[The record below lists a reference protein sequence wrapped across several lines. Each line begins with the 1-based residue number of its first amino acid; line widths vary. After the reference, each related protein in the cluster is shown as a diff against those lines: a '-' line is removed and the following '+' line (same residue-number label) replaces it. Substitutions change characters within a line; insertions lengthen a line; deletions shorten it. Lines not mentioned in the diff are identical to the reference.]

1 MPPRHSMPESSR
13 SRAKRRRRRC
23 SGTRRRNI
31 RKLDGPAHVGQYV
44 RARGEIWTMITDEI
58 VNGRKAKVSHLT
70 SAWEPCA
77 PKDADM
83 IKIMFDDGQVA
94 FAIATKGAE

>member
-1 MPPRHSMPESSR
+1 
-13 SRAKRRRRRC
+13 
-23 SGTRRRNI
+23 
-31 RKLDGPAHVGQYV
+31 
-44 RARGEIWTMITDEI
+44 MITDEI
-58 VNGRKAKVSHLT
+58 VNGRKAKVSYLT
-70 SAWEPCA
+70 NKWEPCA

>member
-1 MPPRHSMPESSR
+1 
-13 SRAKRRRRRC
+13 
-23 SGTRRRNI
+23 
-31 RKLDGPAHVGQYV
+31 
-44 RARGEIWTMITDEI
+44 MITDEI
-58 VNGRKAKVSHLT
+58 VNGRKAKVSHLP